1 MLYQL
6 TAVIPVGVLK
16 RLAVGQLFIERPH
29 RARFALEL
37 AGDVAVFQIRF
48 QDGVIAVFY
57 GRLGALLAAESFA
70 GSFLVR
76 AAAKV
81 NDSLRSNSPV
91 FSHIETNCQ
100 RLAPNFGFRSHPG
113 NRRPRGRR
121 MAISKDTNNS
131 PRSPATGHDRLPT
144 NAVHTHL
151 RALQSLLDFESDQ
164 TSFANLCQRLQQVFH
179 HDHAMV
185 IAEDEGALVCTTA
198 APSGPIGARWPR
210 DPFFIDVLRGRVRSV
225 SGNRG
230 SDARAPFA
238 ADLIPA
244 GTSALCLPI
253 GVSGRRAALLLR
265 RDAGKAEFDDG
276 EVAFARQ
283 CAVVTLA
290 ATAARQGNELANEAE
305 RWRRQVEDLQQSAQ
319 EAEQDRTFLKDVVDA
334 LSIGLTVQD
343 EGGRFV
349 LVNKAAAANLETPAQ
364 ALIGASPAD
373 FLPAEEAAQRRQ
385 WEIGLIRS
393 GETVTV
399 EENAPSATGERT
411 LLTSHTPATIAGR
424 PLLISAALDI
434 TSRKQVEQ
442 KLAQHAFFDDLTGL
456 PNRFLINERVDE
468 ALRRDGSHRFA
479 LAFIDLDNFKHIN
492 DYYSH
497 VIGDALLVKVAERI
511 RRTLRDTDMLARISG
526 DEFLLLIYPFAG
538 EEEVR
543 NIVNALLDALKQ
555 PFHIEAFEVFTS
567 ASIGVSI
574 YPEHGASYEVLR
586 RNADNAMYRAKN
598 GHKGEAVFFDSSIG
612 ERMTAHM
619 ELEQRL
625 RLAIRDRKF
634 CCAFQPKVDI
644 HTHEVVGFETLVRWR
659 DEAGEIHAPGTFI
672 GLATKLGLIDPITH
686 FVLAEAIGSIERLD
700 QAFGGRTTISINV
713 AASQAG
719 DMTFM
724 SSLAEVLKNSG
735 YAERFMLE
743 LTEDAFVAKSQFQTQ
758 VLPMLRELGVRVSID
773 DFGTGY
779 SSLSVLADITADEI
793 KVDRS
798 FITAIHQRPRSQSV
812 LRTIELLGLALGM
825 SIVAEGIETF
835 EELAY
840 LQATSRIRFA
850 QGFYF
855 SKPFFL
861 DEIKDVREL
870 LADGRSAEAARTTM
884 QQRNWPASRKA
895 DGPRFGRG

>member
-1 MLYQL
+1 
-6 TAVIPVGVLK
+6 
-16 RLAVGQLFIERPH
+16 
-29 RARFALEL
+29 
-37 AGDVAVFQIRF
+37 
-48 QDGVIAVFY
+48 
-57 GRLGALLAAESFA
+57 
-70 GSFLVR
+70 
-76 AAAKV
+76 
-81 NDSLRSNSPV
+81 
-91 FSHIETNCQ
+91 
-100 RLAPNFGFRSHPG
+100 
-113 NRRPRGRR
+113 
-121 MAISKDTNNS
+121 MAISKDTNNA
-131 PRSPATGHDRLPT
+131 PRSPATAHDRMHAD
-144 NAVHTHL
+144 AVHAGL
-151 RALQSLLDFESDQ
+151 RALEALLNFEGEQ
-164 TSFANLCQRLQQVFH
+164 ASFAQLCQRLQQVFGQ
-179 HDHAMV
+179 DHAV
-185 IAEDEGALVCTTA
+185 VLAEDADVLVCIAA
-198 APSGPIGARWPR
+198 APSGAIGARWPR
-210 DPFFIDVLRGRVRSV
+210 DPFFIDVLHGAVRSV
-225 SGNRG
+225 AGRRD
-230 SDARAPFA
+230 SDAGQSFP

-244 GTSALCLPI
+244 GASALCLPI
-253 GVSGRRAALLLR
+253 GVRGRRAVLLLR
-265 RDAGKAEFDDG
+265 REAGKAEFDEGDI
-276 EVAFARQ
+276 AFARQ
-283 CAVVTLA
+283 CAVVALA
-290 ATAARQGNELANEAE
+290 AIAARHGNALAAEAE
-305 RWRRQVEDLQQSAQ
+305 RWRRQVEDGQRNAR
-319 EAEQDRTFLKDVVDA
+319 EAEQDCTFLKDIVDA

-343 EGGRFV
+343 ESGRFI

-373 FLPAEEAAQRRQ
+373 FLSTEEATQRRQ
-385 WEIGLIRS
+385 WEIELIRS

-399 EENAPSATGERT
+399 EENAASAAGERT
-411 LLTSHTPATIAGR
+411 WLTSHTPATIAGR

-434 TSRKQVEQ
+434 SSRKQVEQ
-442 KLAQHAFFDDLTGL
+442 KLAQHAFFDDLTGV

-497 VIGDALLVKVAERI
+497 VVGDALLVKVAERI
-511 RRTLRDTDMLARISG
+511 RKTLRDTDMLARISG
-526 DEFLLLIYPFAG
+526 DEFLLLIEPLAD
-538 EEEVR
+538 EQQAR
-543 NIVNALLDALKQ
+543 IIVNALLDALKQ

-574 YPEHGASYEVLR
+574 YPEHGATYEVLR
-586 RNADNAMYRAKN
+586 RNADNAMYRAKS
-598 GHKGEAVFFDSSIG
+598 GHKGEAVFFDSGIG

-634 CCAFQPKVDI
+634 CCAFQPKVDL

-659 DEAGEIHAPGTFI
+659 DEAGEIHAPGSFI
-672 GLATKLGLIDPITH
+672 GLATELGLIDPITH

-713 AASQAG
+713 AAKQAG
-719 DMTFM
+719 DMKFM
-724 SSLAEVLKNSG
+724 SSLAEVLKDSR

-812 LRTIELLGLALGM
+812 LRMIESLGLALGM

-840 LQATSRIRFA
+840 LQATSRIRYA

-861 DEIKDVREL
+861 DEIKDAREL
-870 LADGRSAEAARTTM
+870 LADGRSAEASRANVQWRNPLAAR
-884 QQRNWPASRKA
+884 RA
-895 DGPRFGRG
+895 DGPRFGRE